1 MLSVDVV
8 TMFPNMFMGPLAEG
22 IVHRACEKGVAT
34 IAVHDLRA
42 FADDRRRTL
51 DDTPFGG
58 GPGMVMK
65 AEPFFR
71 AVEAVV
77 PAGAGP
83 RRAVVLLSPR
93 GKRFDQG
100 DAARFAAL
108 ERLVLLCGR
117 YEGVDER
124 VREQVATEE
133 LSLGDFVLTGG
144 EVAALAVIEATVRL
158 LPGALGDEA
167 SAEADS
173 FADGIL
179 DFPHY
184 TRPAEARGLAVPHVL
199 LSGDHDRI
207 RRWRR
212 KEALRA
218 TRERRPDLL
227 EKAPLTGEDR
237 ALLREIEDEGRD
249 GAAPRGRPERGSN
262 PRFRAEGAPGGA
274 AAMVSSGKLPIEE

>member
-1 MLSVDVV
+1 MLKVDVV
-8 TMFPNMFMGPLAEG
+8 TMFPRMFDGPLAEG
-22 IVHRACEKGVAT
+22 IVHRAREKGLAA

-58 GPGMVMK
+58 GPGMVMM

-71 AVEAVV
+71 AVGAVL
-77 PAGAGP
+77 PEGP
-83 RRAVVLLSPR
+83 SARDAVVLLSPR
-93 GKRFDQG
+93 GKRFDQATAERLAG
-100 DAARFAAL
+100 L

-124 VREQVATEE
+124 VREAVATEE

-144 EVAALAVIEATVRL
+144 EVAALAVIESTVRL
-158 LPGALGDEA
+158 LPGALGDEG

-173 FADGIL
+173 FSDGIL

-184 TRPAEARGLAVPHVL
+184 TRPAEARGMAVPQVL

-227 EKAPLTGEDR
+227 ETAPLTREDR
-237 ALLREIEDEGRD
+237 ALLRQIEDEDEGKREPMS
-249 GAAPRGRPERGSN
+249 AQTINRGMRE
-262 PRFRAEGAPGGA
+262 
-274 AAMVSSGKLPIEE
+274 